1 MCEVKIQD
9 TTIIGLTLQIF
20 IRPPPQENDFLRVL
34 TLRRMHD
41 KEVVITVIPK
51 IKKLLS

>member
-1 MCEVKIQD
+1 MCELKIQD

-20 IRPPPQENDFLRVL
+20 IRPPPQENDC
-34 TLRRMHD
+34 LRRMHD